1 MLQDA
6 RPPFVRFEVREYG
19 LDQAASQEAGRPVPA
34 FAEFVC
40 VTAFGS
46 KDVYEAPAQDWLART
61 RAKALRGEY
70 PADWAQRFQM
80 QYEEWQKGNEL
91 PRSGTAIVTWQML
104 TPQQRARCKAAGY
117 TTVEDLAACPDSTI
131 SELGLDGRHMRD
143 TARTW
148 IAEAKAVGSTAQEL
162 ADARSQIERQ
172 QTVIESLQTRLA
184 ALEAGGGDADATA
197 PRRGPGRPRKVLD
210 EAEAA

>member
-19 LDQAASQEAGRPVPA
+19 LDQEASQEAGRPISA
-34 FAEFVC
+34 FHEFVC

-46 KDVYEAPAQDWLART
+46 KDVYEAPAADWLARV
-61 RAKALRGEY
+61 RAKALKGEY

-80 QYEEWQKGNEL
+80 QYDEWKKGNEL
-91 PRSGTAIVTWQML
+91 PRSGTAVQTWQML

-117 TTVEDLAACPDSTI
+117 TTVEDLAACPDSTL

-143 TARTW
+143 TARAW
-148 IAEAKAVGSTAQEL
+148 IAEAKSVGAAAKEL
-162 ADARSQIERQ
+162 ADARAQIERQ
-172 QTVIESLQTRLA
+172 NELIESLQARLQAVEA
-184 ALEAGGGDADATA
+184 AQAGDAQ
-197 PRRGPGRPRKVLD
+197 RRGPGRPRRI
-210 EAEAA
+210 EAVGEGVEAA